1 MTKGKVS
8 SKGTSKAADVKKV
21 APKKSSKTSKA
32 GSSSKS
38 TKKASATKS
47 SNANKSIV
55 SKEVQEKKPVKK
67 PEEDRALC
75 IFLDGKDKMISLWE
89 EVFSIEMEDR
99 KFHFFCE
106 YYDLMKF
113 MTAASFDK
121 AVVITG
127 YLMSVK
133 SGAALAQEIK
143 AKFPGKNVKTII
155 FTNLFLNKEIKAA
168 MEKGAV
174 DKFYTKC
181 DPNAMGYIRDYINE
195 FDPD

>member
-8 SKGTSKAADVKKV
+8 SKRTASTVGVKKAA
-21 APKKSSKTSKA
+21 PEKSGKTSKV

-38 TKKASATKS
+38 TNKTSATKS
-47 SNANKSIV
+47 SDV
-55 SKEVQEKKPVKK
+55 SKASSSKDVKEKKPAIS
-67 PEEDRALC
+67 EEDRALC

-89 EVFSIEMEDR
+89 DAFAIEIEDR

-143 AKFPGKNVKTII
+143 EKFPGKNIRTII
-155 FTNLFLNKEIKAA
+155 YTNLFLNKEIKAA

-181 DPNAMGYIRDYINE
+181 DPNAMGYIKDYINE
-195 FDPD
+195 FDPN